1 MAKITITIDGD
12 NLTDNQSAA
21 PTKVEKENK
30 KFFIIMRN
38 CNFDEQSW
46 VEFVSDNY
54 ITAVNKLRCL
64 RSSDNN
70 DYSFKLLIQDE
81 NETIIPCNGTDYDID
96 K

>member
-12 NLTDNQSAA
+12 NVTVNQSAA
-21 PTKVEKENK
+21 PTKVEQENK

-46 VEFVSDNY
+46 VEFVSDDY
-54 ITAVNKLRCL
+54 ITIANKLKCL
-64 RSSDNN
+64 RSNDDT
-70 DYSFKLLIQDE
+70 DYSYRLLMQDE
-81 NETIIPCNGTDYDID
+81 NSTIISCDGTYWDID

>member
-12 NLTDNQSAA
+12 NVTVNQSAA
-21 PTKVEKENK
+21 PTKVEQENK

-46 VEFVSDNY
+46 VEFVSDDY
-54 ITAVNKLRCL
+54 ITVANKLKCL
-64 RSSDNN
+64 RSNDDT
-70 DYSFKLLIQDE
+70 DYSYRLFMQDE
-81 NETIIPCNGTDYDID
+81 NSTIISCDGTYWDID

>member
-12 NLTDNQSAA
+12 NVTVNQSAA
-21 PTKVEKENK
+21 PTKVEKDNK
-30 KFFIIMRN
+30 KFFIIMRD

-54 ITAVNKLRCL
+54 IAAVNKLRCL
-64 RSSDNN
+64 RSTDND
-70 DYSFKLLIQDE
+70 DYIYKLYLQDE
-81 NETIIPCNGTDYDID
+81 DCTIIPCNGTDWDID

>member
-12 NLTDNQSAA
+12 NVTVNQSAA

-30 KFFIIMRN
+30 KFFIIVSYY
-38 CNFDEQSW
+38 NFDERSC

-64 RSSDNN
+64 RSSDNE
-70 DYSFKLLIQDE
+70 DYYYKLLMQDE
-81 NETIIPCNGTDYDID
+81 NENIIPCNDTAWDID
-96 K
+96 

>member
-12 NLTDNQSAA
+12 NITVNQSAT

-30 KFFIIMRN
+30 KFFIIMCN

-46 VEFVSDNY
+46 VSFVSDNY
-54 ITAVNKLRCL
+54 IATANKLRCL
-64 RSSDNN
+64 RSSDDN
-70 DYSFKLLIQDE
+70 DYSYRLLIQDE
-81 NETIIPCNGTDYDID
+81 NETIIPCNDTDWDID

>member
-1 MAKITITIDGD
+1 MAKITIMIDGD
-12 NLTDNQSAA
+12 NVTINQSAA
-21 PTKVEKENK
+21 PTKVEKDNK
-30 KFFIIMRN
+30 KFFIIMRD

-54 ITAVNKLRCL
+54 ISAANKLRCL

-70 DYSFKLLIQDE
+70 DYSFRLLIQYE
-81 NETIIPCNGTDYDID
+81 NETIKSCNGTDWNID